1 MICKQ
6 IKIALVLLVLCMWIY
21 SPVFA
26 AKQGESKVYDLSIT
40 ELKDVVADWFR
51 QSGFQVFIEPIER
64 GELEIYAEKEYEEWR
79 IVLWH
84 HSSLATCINAR
95 CTVNGHSYNSRAE
108 HLWRHISSYIKE
120 PPGDTKIKSSHQ
132 SLPEAVLRQI
142 DTVVCIYAD
151 TNGSDI
157 QFSGFI
163 IDDSGLII
171 CTAHDLKPLQTIV
184 VVLHDRKELPG
195 RVVKID
201 HHMDLALIDVG
212 IRLGNAVPLTKG
224 RNMLQRGERL
234 YAAVCPLVLSKT
246 FYPGTI
252 DGPPR
257 RVGDQVL
264 WQVNMPVY
272 HGSSGSPVFDNNGS
286 LVGIVK
292 GRYRHTQN
300 IGFVIPFETLMTF
313 IKNASTDNLY

>member
-6 IKIALVLLVLCMWIY
+6 INIALVFFVSCLWFY
-21 SPVFA
+21 FPVFA
-26 AKQGESKVYDLSIT
+26 AGQGQSRVYDLPII
-40 ELKDVVADWFR
+40 ELKDVVEDWFR
-51 QSGFQVFIEPIER
+51 QSGFQVSFEPIER
-64 GELEIYAEKEYEEWR
+64 GKLEIYAEKEYEEWR

-84 HSSLATCINAR
+84 HSSLATWINAG
-95 CTVNGHSYNSRAE
+95 CTVNGQSYNGRAE
-108 HLWRHISSYIKE
+108 HLWKHISSYIKE
-120 PPGDTKIKSSHQ
+120 PSGDTKIKSSHQ
-132 SLPEAVLRQI
+132 TLPDAVLQQI

-151 TNGSDI
+151 TDGRDI

-171 CTAHDLKPLQTIV
+171 CTAHDLKPLQTIT
-184 VVLHDRKELPG
+184 VVLYDRKELPG

-201 HHMDLALIDVG
+201 HHMDLTLIDVG
-212 IRLGNAVPLTKG
+212 VRLENAVPLTKG
-224 RNMLQRGERL
+224 RNMLQMGERL
-234 YAAVCPLVLSKT
+234 YAAVCPSVLSKT
-246 FYPGTI
+246 FYHGII

-272 HGSSGSPVFDNNGS
+272 HGSSGSPVFDNNGR

-292 GRYRHTQN
+292 GKYRHTEN

-313 IKNASTDNLY
+313 LKNEQH